1 MTIRIP
7 LVLMLL
13 LLVVMSSCSG
23 KYVSLTKTGKLQEL
37 AHFEHISSIHLI
49 EKGDEMVYN
58 KTISDS
64 ATVIFNNTLRTNSR
78 VKVTKALAYSSDL
91 QRNQANTEI
100 MKLMKIAESGESL
113 ANYSITTTL
122 DKVLEENNMR
132 YGLITFAAGFT
143 RTNPNYNK
151 QLAKSVAVGLLTL
164 GMFVPISIQST
175 NNVYVMVVDSYSNEI
190 IFYNKHK
197 STNEPLHV
205 GMLKSQLN
213 KVLKGI

>member
-1 MTIRIP
+1 MIIRIH
-7 LVLMLL
+7 LVLI
-13 LLVVMSSCSG
+13 LVALVLMSSCSG
-23 KYVSLTKTGKLQEL
+23 KYVSLTKTGKLKEI
-37 AHFEHISSIHLI
+37 AHFEHISNIHLI

-58 KTISDS
+58 KAISDS
-64 ATVIFNNTLRTNSR
+64 AAIIFNNTFMSNTR
-78 VKVTKALAYSSDL
+78 VKVVKALVYSSDL
-91 QRNQANTEI
+91 QRNQANAEI
-100 MKLMKIAESGESL
+100 MKLMEIAGSGASL
-113 ANYSITTTL
+113 SSYSITTTL

-143 RTNPNYNK
+143 RTNLNYNK

-164 GMFVPISIQST
+164 GMFVPVSIQST

-190 IFYNKHK
+190 VFYNRHK